1 MRRRCRV
8 GSVTALLLVLCTI
21 ACGTRSDSS
30 DDRSSSA
37 SPKTNDVGRA
47 VAVSEAHPRVVVL
60 GDSLTAGLGL
70 SLKDAYPT
78 RLQERFNDEGLQYT
92 IVNAGVSGDTS
103 AGGLSRL
110 DWALDGDVRVLIV
123 ALGGND
129 GLRGLPAAELTRNLS
144 TIIERAQGRGITV
157 VLAGMEAPPNY
168 GFQYVAEFH
177 RVYPAL
183 AQSTGVALVPFLLEG
198 VGGVADLNQPDGIHP
213 TGEGAEIVAKN
224 VWNVLKPVLEAESRR
239 VGRGRVPGP

>member
-1 MRRRCRV
+1 MRRRCWV
-8 GSVTALLLVLCTI
+8 GSLTAFLIVLSTI
-21 ACGTRSDSS
+21 SCGTRGDSPE
-30 DDRSSSA
+30 DRSSSA
-37 SPKTNDVGRA
+37 PPKANDVGRA

-78 RLQERFNDEGLQYT
+78 RLQERINDEGFQYT

-110 DWALDGDVRVLIV
+110 DWALDGDVRVVIV

-129 GLRGLPAAELTRNLS
+129 GLRGLPAAELSRNLS
-144 TIIERAQGRGITV
+144 TIIERAQARGITV

-168 GFQYVAEFH
+168 GFQYIAEFH

-183 AQSTGVALVPFLLEG
+183 SKKYGVALVPFLLEG

-213 TGEGAEIVAKN
+213 TAQGAEIVATN
-224 VWNVLKPVLEAESRR
+224 VWNVLKPVLEADSRR